1 MCVCV
6 RVCVCACACV
16 CVLYLC
22 ARSIARIASSGLK
35 CNWFAPVPHKLRIPR
50 HMVHDLIPRQSRHL
64 CRDGIQEQQQAIVHV
79 VLHVLGGTETPLL
92 KWKSGDLLAQF
103 FGCSLYDALWR
114 GNPMIDV
121 ALGNGLVFFEE
132 NGPSKKIDFNLWL
145 YDEIMLNPWVCCFK
159 SRYSSPVS

>member
-6 RVCVCACACV
+6 CV

-22 ARSIARIASSGLK
+22 AWSASSGLRCK
-35 CNWFAPVPHKLRIPR
+35 WFAPLPHKLRIPR

-64 CRDGIQEQQQAIVHV
+64 CRDGIQEQKQAIVHV

-92 KWKSGDLLAQF
+92 KWKSGGLLAQF
-103 FGCSLYDALWR
+103 FGCSLYDTLWR

-121 ALGNGLVFFEE
+121 GLGNGLVFFEE
-132 NGPSKKIDFNLWL
+132 NGPSKKTAFNLWL
-145 YDEIMLNPWVCCFK
+145 YDEIMLNPRVCCCK

>member
-6 RVCVCACACV
+6 RVCVCAISV
-16 CVLYLC
+16 CVIH
-22 ARSIARIASSGLK
+22 RTHRIFRLEVQLVCSSSPQTTNSEAHGPWPDSPTKSASL
-35 CNWFAPVPHKLRIPR
+35 PR
-50 HMVHDLIPRQSRHL
+50 WDPRATAGDCS
-64 CRDGIQEQQQAIVHV
+64 CRVACPWWHR
-79 VLHVLGGTETPLL
+79 TPLL

-121 ALGNGLVFFEE
+121 GLGNGLVFFEE

-145 YDEIMLNPWVCCFK
+145 YDEIMLNPWVCCCK